1 MLLLRVI
8 AACVALAA
16 GGIAHAQAWP
26 AKPVR
31 FIVPFPPGG
40 STDVAARSLADKL
53 AAALGQQ
60 VVVDNRGGGGG
71 AIGTTEAARAAPDG
85 YTILFAAN
93 AVTILHLAVKNLQYD
108 TLRDF
113 VPITQVTTQPNAVA
127 VHASVPA
134 RDIGELV
141 AYAKANPGN
150 LAFAHPGVASGQHLS
165 AELLMKMAG
174 IRMVGIPYK
183 GGGQAVQDLVGG
195 QVPVGVLGSTPFI
208 PHHKAGRI
216 RILAFTSTE
225 RFAAMPEIPTLHES
239 GFTGF
244 DSTQWLGLLA
254 PRGTSAEVVQR
265 LHAET
270 VKALALPD
278 VKERLMQAGMQPVGN
293 TPQQFAAVIRAE
305 NERWGKLAQELG
317 IQPQ

>member
-1 MLLLRVI
+1 MLLRRVI
-8 AACVALAA
+8 AVCLVLAA
-16 GGIAHAQAWP
+16 GLAQAQGWP
-26 AKPVR
+26 ARPVR

-53 AAALGQQ
+53 SAALGQQ

-71 AIGTTEAARAAPDG
+71 AIGTTEVARAAPDG

-113 VPITQVTTQPNAVA
+113 VAVTQVTTQPNAVA

-134 RDIGELV
+134 KDIGQLV
-141 AYAKANPGN
+141 AHARANPGK
-150 LAFAHPGVASGQHLS
+150 LAYAHPGVASGQHLS
-165 AELLMKMAG
+165 AELLWKMAG
-174 IRMVGIPYK
+174 VQLVGIPYK

-195 QVPVGVLGSTPFI
+195 QVPVGVLGSTPFV

-225 RFAAMPEIPTLHES
+225 RFAAMPEIPTLNES
-239 GFTGF
+239 GFPGF

-254 PRGTSAEVVQR
+254 PRGTSGEIVLR

-270 VKALALPD
+270 VKALALPE
-278 VKERLMQAGMQPVGN
+278 VKERLVQAGMQPVGN
-293 TPQQFAAVIRAE
+293 APDQFAAVIRAE
-305 NERWGKLAQELG
+305 IERWGKLAQELG